1 MRPQENSPD
10 GLLELFR
17 ARTCNFPLAPII
29 TFSEEGKYLHESWR
43 VKTRMLRSLLLFAV
57 LGLSVAGAKTYD
69 VTFDSATKIGSVE
82 LKAGKYSLAVMD
94 DSKVRF
100 TSSNGQA
107 VEASAKVTTGDKKFQ
122 ATQVDLKQVNGT
134 AQVNEIDLGGT
145 KTKIL
150 FE

>member
-1 MRPQENSPD
+1 
-10 GLLELFR
+10 
-17 ARTCNFPLAPII
+17 
-29 TFSEEGKYLHESWR
+29 
-43 VKTRMLRSLLLFAV
+43 MLRSLVLFAV
-57 LGLSVAGAKTYD
+57 LGLSVAGAKNYD
-69 VTFDSATKIGSVE
+69 VTFDSATKVGSVE

-94 DSKVRF
+94 NSKVKF

-107 VEASAKVTTGDKKFQ
+107 VEASAKVTTVDKKFQ
-122 ATQVDLKQVNGT
+122 ATQIDMKQINGT